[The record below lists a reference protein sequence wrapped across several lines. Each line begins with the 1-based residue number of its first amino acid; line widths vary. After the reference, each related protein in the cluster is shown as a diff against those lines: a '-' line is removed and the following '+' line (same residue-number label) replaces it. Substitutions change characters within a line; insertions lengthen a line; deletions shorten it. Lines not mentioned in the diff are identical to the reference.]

1 MRNGQCVRYG
11 RISDIAYLG
20 RENHDCIGLRFYCA
34 SDDRGGGAHF
44 EVGGDCQNGQR
55 QEDVDLGIL
64 ILIAL
69 IAVPL
74 LLLGVIV
81 KFAQYSSVAGVF
93 ESLGG
98 SDN

>member
-1 MRNGQCVRYG
+1 MVALVFGFIVIMMIG
-11 RISDIAYLG
+11 AGVLISRLAEIAKT
-20 RENHDCIGLRFYCA
+20 
-34 SDDRGGGAHF
+34 DRGKKTWIW
-44 EVGGDCQNGQR
+44 
-55 QEDVDLGIL
+55 GIL

-93 ESLGG
+93 ESFGN

>member
-1 MRNGQCVRYG
+1 MVALIFGFIVLVIIG
-11 RISDIAYLG
+11 AGVLISRLAEIAKTDKG
-20 RENHDCIGLRFYCA
+20 KKTWIW
-34 SDDRGGGAHF
+34 
-44 EVGGDCQNGQR
+44 
-55 QEDVDLGIL
+55 GII

-93 ESLGG
+93 ESLGN

>member
-1 MRNGQCVRYG
+1 MIPLVLGFVMVVMIG
-11 RISDIAYLG
+11 AGVLISRLAEIAKT
-20 RENHDCIGLRFYCA
+20 
-34 SDDRGGGAHF
+34 DRGKKTWIW
-44 EVGGDCQNGQR
+44 
-55 QEDVDLGIL
+55 GII

-74 LLLGVIV
+74 VLLGVIV

-98 SDN
+98 SNN

>member
-1 MRNGQCVRYG
+1 MIPLVFGFIVIVIIG
-11 RISDIAYLG
+11 AGVLISRLAEIAKT
-20 RENHDCIGLRFYCA
+20 
-34 SDDRGGGAHF
+34 DRGKKTWIW
-44 EVGGDCQNGQR
+44 
-55 QEDVDLGIL
+55 GIL

>member
-1 MRNGQCVRYG
+1 MIPLVLGFVMVVMIG
-11 RISDIAYLG
+11 AGVLISRLAEIAKTDKG
-20 RENHDCIGLRFYCA
+20 KKTWIW
-34 SDDRGGGAHF
+34 
-44 EVGGDCQNGQR
+44 
-55 QEDVDLGIL
+55 GII

>member
-1 MRNGQCVRYG
+1 MIALVFGFIVLVMIG
-11 RISDIAYLG
+11 AGVLISRLAEIAKTDKG
-20 RENHDCIGLRFYCA
+20 KKTWIW
-34 SDDRGGGAHF
+34 
-44 EVGGDCQNGQR
+44 
-55 QEDVDLGIL
+55 GIL
-64 ILIAL
+64 ILIGL

>member
-1 MRNGQCVRYG
+1 MIALVFGFVVAMMIG
-11 RISDIAYLG
+11 AGVLISRLAEIAKTDKG
-20 RENHDCIGLRFYCA
+20 KNTWIW
-34 SDDRGGGAHF
+34 
-44 EVGGDCQNGQR
+44 
-55 QEDVDLGIL
+55 GII

-93 ESLGG
+93 ESFGG
-98 SDN
+98 SE

>member
-1 MRNGQCVRYG
+1 MIALVFGFVVAVMIG
-11 RISDIAYLG
+11 AGVLISRLAEISKADKGKKTWIWG
-20 RENHDCIGLRFYCA
+20 VI
-34 SDDRGGGAHF
+34 
-44 EVGGDCQNGQR
+44 
-55 QEDVDLGIL
+55 

>member
-1 MRNGQCVRYG
+1 MVWLVFGFVMVVMIG
-11 RISDIAYLG
+11 AGVLISRLAEIAK
-20 RENHDCIGLRFYCA
+20 A
-34 SDDRGGGAHF
+34 DRGKKTWIW
-44 EVGGDCQNGQR
+44 
-55 QEDVDLGIL
+55 GIL

-93 ESLGG
+93 ESFGN

>member
-1 MRNGQCVRYG
+1 MTALVFGFIALVIIG
-11 RISDIAYLG
+11 AGVLISRLAEIAKTDKG
-20 RENHDCIGLRFYCA
+20 KKTWIW
-34 SDDRGGGAHF
+34 
-44 EVGGDCQNGQR
+44 
-55 QEDVDLGIL
+55 GII

-93 ESLGG
+93 ESFGG